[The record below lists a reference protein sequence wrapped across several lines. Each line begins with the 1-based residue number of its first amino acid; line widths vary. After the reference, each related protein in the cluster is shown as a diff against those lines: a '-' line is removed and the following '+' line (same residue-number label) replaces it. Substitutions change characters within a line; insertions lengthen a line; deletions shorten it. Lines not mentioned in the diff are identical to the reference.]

1 MKRFFKAV
9 LIAFALVLLLAA
21 VAVSSFPRYV
31 ETFFTIRSVELSGE
45 IDHISSLHFRRVLGN
60 TASGTF
66 FNVNLD
72 AIREAALKAPWVK
85 SANVRRVWPNK
96 INIEI
101 TEYKPLALWEDGR
114 LVSVNGELFAANPEE
129 VDNPLALP
137 EFFGRAEMVEEVT
150 RRYKRFNKM
159 LQVVMP
165 KARVTEVS
173 VNDRDSWAL
182 AIASDTIPPTRIE
195 LGVEHENWTL
205 EDRFGIVIVQYPDVV
220 KLMKGPPSSID
231 ARYELAFSATLPEK
245 SLRQYRSQAG
255 RRQAAESIAEANRQS
270 NAR

>member
-1 MKRFFKAV
+1 MKRFLKTA
-9 LIAFALVLLLAA
+9 LIFLALVLLLAA
-21 VAVSSFPRYV
+21 VAVSSFPRYA
-31 ETFFTIRSVELSGE
+31 ESFFTIRAVELTGE
-45 IDHISSLHFRRVLGN
+45 IDHISSVHFRRALG
-60 TASGTF
+60 TTTTGTF
-66 FNVNLD
+66 FDVDLD

-85 SANVRRVWPNK
+85 SVNVRRVWPDK

-101 TEYKPLALWEDGR
+101 SEYKALALWEDGR

-129 VDNPLALP
+129 ADNPMALP
-137 EFFGRAEMVEEVT
+137 EFFGRAEMVQEVT

-195 LGVEHENWTL
+195 LGVEHEDWTL
-205 EDRFGIVIVQYPDVV
+205 EDRFGVVIVQYPDVV
-220 KLMKGPPSSID
+220 KLMNGPPSSID

-245 SLRQYRSQAG
+245 SLKIYRSQSG
-255 RRQAAESIAEANRQS
+255 RRQAAELIAEANRQNS
-270 NAR
+270 AR

>member
-1 MKRFFKAV
+1 MKSVLKAV
-9 LIAFALVLLLAA
+9 LIVFSVMLLLAA

-31 ETFFTIRSVELSGE
+31 ESFFTIRSVELTGE
-45 IDHISSLHFRRVLGN
+45 IDHISALHFRRALGN
-60 TASGTF
+60 TTVGTF
-66 FNVNLD
+66 FDIDLD

-85 SANVRRVWPNK
+85 GANVRRVWPDK

-114 LVSVNGELFAANPEE
+114 LVSINGELFAANPEE
-129 VDNPLALP
+129 VDNPLSLP
-137 EFFGRAEMVEEVT
+137 EFFGRAEMVGEVT

-159 LQVVMP
+159 LQVIMP

-195 LGVEHENWTL
+195 LGVEHEGWTL
-205 EDRFGIVIVQYPDVV
+205 EDLFGIVIVQYSDIV

-245 SLRQYRSQAG
+245 SLKIYRSQAG
-255 RRQAAESIAEANRQS
+255 RRQAAESIAEANRHGS
-270 NAR
+270 AR

>member
-45 IDHISSLHFRRVLGN
+45 IDHISSLHFRRV
-60 TASGTF
+60 
-66 FNVNLD
+66 LD